1 MTYGVMR
8 EYCVRYGES
17 DLHFLSRLCEE
28 EGIYYYFEQS
38 ESRHCLCFSD
48 MPGGPPISGESDIR
62 FSPGSGQPA
71 DTAVVSRL
79 MLCSRSVSGQA
90 TLRDWNFLPRVAV
103 WEQNVQPGDS
113 AKAPGAPGIGC
124 ETYRYPVFCTS
135 AKEVRRY
142 ASIQL
147 ARQLSLQTSIE
158 AQSDVAR
165 FLPGHTFALH
175 GHDREDINAKWWV
188 VSVSCRGEQ
197 PQVLGREAPDRG
209 MAYAAG
215 LTAIP
220 ETTRF
225 VPEVVHP
232 KRLVA
237 GDQTAIVTGPA
248 GEEIHTDAHGRVKV
262 QFFWDREGK
271 RDEHTSCW
279 LRVAQGW
286 AGAGFGTLSI
296 PRIGQEVIVSFLEG
310 DPDQPLIVGRVY
322 NAKAMPP
329 YELPRHKTR
338 SVLRSM
344 STPGAEGP
352 RGFNELRIEDKAGA
366 EEIYLHAEKDVEAH
380 IKNDWREHVLRDK
393 NRTVDGLTRVHTLKE
408 THEKL
413 IGPRKTELHA
423 NDNLVVHAASHTA
436 VKNCWLRRIGAETHL
451 YAGENAV
458 FEAKETATLKGGG
471 SWINLDASGVAV
483 GGARIMLGGGA
494 TGTARKAPAPQLP
507 EVPPTYED
515 DFTIQWG
522 ERPKDLS
529 PIERLLLCLPDIAA
543 AEAER
548 QDRKE
553 DKQGWLYLREMFLRW
568 FSSRTDTGVQ
578 PYGEEPFW
586 VDWDWVMAYPYAHA
600 FYKVFTNS
608 LYEATPHILNAAAR
622 QKLGDIL
629 KREGYLRDERTNFDF
644 TSAPWEDWE
653 RLYHTLTSV
662 SRWPGMD
669 NIAKLYVDLKRRTSP
684 LFNQLYTLI
693 VPPESL
699 QLEVD
704 GLMAVL
710 AGFTLRALAA
720 GHTEPLGGGRWR
732 ITVTKVSVFAH
743 DKFNFADDAGFGNY
757 LGYWSCEKGIGAQL
771 FPPSSGGG
779 NFIWLENEDFRAFR
793 EKRKHGV
800 DFLVLS
806 EAHPVT
812 PFSER
817 SYEYPCGYLY
827 VPFGMAQ

>member
-1 MTYGVMR
+1 
-8 EYCVRYGES
+8 
-17 DLHFLSRLCEE
+17 
-28 EGIYYYFEQS
+28 
-38 ESRHCLCFSD
+38 

-62 FSPGSGQPA
+62 FFPGSGQPA

-142 ASIQL
+142 AGIQL

-310 DPDQPLIVGRVY
+310 DPDQPLIVGRLY

-366 EEIYLHAEKDVEAH
+366 EEIYLHAEKDMQAYVN
-380 IKNDWREHVLRDK
+380 NDWREHVLRDK
-393 NRTVDGLTRVHTLKE
+393 NRSVDGLTRVHTLKE

-436 VKNCWLRRIGAETHL
+436 IKNCWLRRIGAETHL

-458 FEAKETATLKGGG
+458 FEAKKTATLKGGG

-507 EVPPTYED
+507 EIPPTYED
-515 DFTIQWG
+515 DFTIQWE

-529 PIERLLLCLPDIAA
+529 PIERLLLCLPEIAA
-543 AEAER
+543 AEMER
-548 QDRKE
+548 QTSKE

-568 FSSRTDTGVQ
+568 FSSRTDTGIQ

-586 VDWDWVMAYPYAHA
+586 VDWDWVMKYFRARYSYLSFIDPAYDD
-600 FYKVFTNS
+600 N
-608 LYEATPHILNAAAR
+608 TPHYNSIYARSALEQLGVILC
-622 QKLGDIL
+622 
-629 KREGYLRDERTNFDF
+629 RENYLDPTKDVIEFDF
-644 TSAPWEDWE
+644 IHSNWRRWED
-653 RLYHTLTSV
+653 LYHTLNSV
-662 SRWPGMD
+662 PRGRLP
-669 NIAKLYVDLKRRTSP
+669 
-684 LFNQLYTLI
+684 
-693 VPPESL
+693 
-699 QLEVD
+699 D
-704 GLMAVL
+704 GLMAAL

-720 GHTEPLGGGRWR
+720 GKAENLGNHRWR
-732 ITVTKVSVFAH
+732 ITVTDVSVFVH
-743 DKFNFADDAGFGNY
+743 DKFNFDVENNWLANF
-757 LGYWSCEKGIGAQL
+757 LGLWSCKYLTGAKLLPGDMIADYRSLFKGIFQKYIENLNSGSTMKEFLEEIWHEFGFAPL
-771 FPPSSGGG
+771 FNG
-779 NFIWLENEDFRAFR
+779 DFRDFR
-793 EKRKHGV
+793 KKRSYGV

-806 EAHPVT
+806 PPHKVENFRKT
-812 PFSER
+812 
-817 SYEYPCGYLY
+817 SYETLCFPK
-827 VPFGMAQ
+827 Q

>member
-1 MTYGVMR
+1 M
-8 EYCVRYGES
+8 S
-17 DLHFLSRLCEE
+17 
-28 EGIYYYFEQS
+28 
-38 ESRHCLCFSD
+38 
-48 MPGGPPISGESDIR
+48 
-62 FSPGSGQPA
+62 
-71 DTAVVSRL
+71 
-79 MLCSRSVSGQA
+79 
-90 TLRDWNFLPRVAV
+90 
-103 WEQNVQPGDS
+103 
-113 AKAPGAPGIGC
+113 
-124 ETYRYPVFCTS
+124 
-135 AKEVRRY
+135 
-142 ASIQL
+142 
-147 ARQLSLQTSIE
+147 
-158 AQSDVAR
+158 
-165 FLPGHTFALH
+165 
-175 GHDREDINAKWWV
+175 
-188 VSVSCRGEQ
+188 
-197 PQVLGREAPDRG
+197 
-209 MAYAAG
+209 YAAS

-413 IGPRKTELHA
+413 LGPRKTELHA

-494 TGTARKAPAPQLP
+494 TGTARKAPSPQLP
-507 EVPPTYED
+507 EVPPTA
-515 DFTIQWG
+515 
-522 ERPKDLS
+522 DL
-529 PIERLLLCLPDIAA
+529 
-543 AEAER
+543 
-548 QDRKE
+548 
-553 DKQGWLYLREMFLRW
+553 
-568 FSSRTDTGVQ
+568 FSE
-578 PYGEEPFW
+578 YF
-586 VDWDWVMAYPYAHA
+586 
-600 FYKVFTNS
+600 
-608 LYEATPHILNAAAR
+608 
-622 QKLGDIL
+622 IL
-629 KREGYLRDERTNFDF
+629 KANGKPLPNVHYTIIFEDNSTLSGITDKDGKTMTIVDKEKKNISIVFDQGF
-644 TSAPWEDWE
+644 PLE
-653 RLYHTLTSV
+653 
-662 SRWPGMD
+662 
-669 NIAKLYVDLKRRTSP
+669 IA
-684 LFNQLYTLI
+684 
-693 VPPESL
+693 
-699 QLEVD
+699 
-704 GLMAVL
+704 
-710 AGFTLRALAA
+710 
-720 GHTEPLGGGRWR
+720 
-732 ITVTKVSVFAH
+732 
-743 DKFNFADDAGFGNY
+743 
-757 LGYWSCEKGIGAQL
+757 
-771 FPPSSGGG
+771 
-779 NFIWLENEDFRAFR
+779 
-793 EKRKHGV
+793 
-800 DFLVLS
+800 
-806 EAHPVT
+806 
-812 PFSER
+812 
-817 SYEYPCGYLY
+817 
-827 VPFGMAQ
+827 